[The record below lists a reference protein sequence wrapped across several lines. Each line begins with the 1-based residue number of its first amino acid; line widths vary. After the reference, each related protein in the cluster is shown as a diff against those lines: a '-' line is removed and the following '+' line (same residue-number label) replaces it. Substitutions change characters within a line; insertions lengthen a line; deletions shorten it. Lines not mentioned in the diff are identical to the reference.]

1 MGAGKRPPQ
10 AIASTHYPLLE
21 RVFSQMPYFVY
32 KISPPSLPTYI
43 GTEDRYQ
50 DARALVRRLRR
61 EQPPAEMFQYRMAF
75 ANSQAEAE
83 KLLSKPRD
91 ERVIGED

>member
-1 MGAGKRPPQ
+1 
-10 AIASTHYPLLE
+10 
-21 RVFSQMPYFVY
+21 MPYFVY
-32 KISPPSLPTYI
+32 KISPPSLLTHI

-50 DARALVRRLRR
+50 NARAWVRRLRR
-61 EQPPAEMFQYRMAF
+61 EQPSEAVFQYRMAF

>member
-1 MGAGKRPPQ
+1 M
-10 AIASTHYPLLE
+10 H
-21 RVFSQMPYFVY
+21 YFVY
-32 KISPPSLPTYI
+32 KISPPLRLAHIETKDLYK
-43 GTEDRYQ
+43 
-50 DARALVRRLRR
+50 DARALVRRLRQ
-61 EQPPAEMFQYRMAF
+61 EPSSEKGLEYRMVF

>member
-1 MGAGKRPPQ
+1 LL
-10 AIASTHYPLLE
+10 TH
-21 RVFSQMPYFVY
+21 
-32 KISPPSLPTYI
+32 I
-43 GTEDRYQ
+43 GTEDRYR

-61 EQPPAEMFQYRMAF
+61 EQLSEAVFLYRMAS